1 MEAGDWRRHSDN
13 GGRQRQSAAG
23 AKRLMDRKE
32 ITGHK
37 VKRTYRKWFLT
48 KVKRAVYRHGMIAP
62 GDRIAVGASGGK
74 DSSALL
80 YILWLL
86 KNHSSLAF
94 DFCAVFLDLGW
105 SVNPEPLAAFC
116 RDHGI
121 PFYVEP
127 TQIGPIVFEYRREP
141 NPCSLCAHLRR
152 GALNEVA
159 RRLNCNKIALGHHLD
174 DLLETFLLNWL
185 YTGRFS
191 TFLPV
196 TYLSRTGLS
205 VIRPLVY
212 LPETTL
218 AGLARVEN
226 LPVLPN
232 PCPAAGK
239 TKRHEVREV
248 VAFLAERYPYIR
260 ERFLAALEGANWL
273 ER

>member
-1 MEAGDWRRHSDN
+1 MG
-13 GGRQRQSAAG
+13 QQ
-23 AKRLMDRKE
+23 E
-32 ITGHK
+32 ITSYK
-37 VKRTYRKWFLT
+37 IKRTYRKWFLT
-48 KVKRAVYRHGMIAP
+48 KVKRAVLRYGMIAP
-62 GDRIAVGASGGK
+62 GDHIAVGASGGK

-86 KNHSSLAF
+86 KNYSPLAF
-94 DFCAVFLDLGW
+94 DFSAIYLDLGW
-105 SVNPEPLAAFC
+105 SADPEPLANFC
-116 RDHGI
+116 RAHAI

-127 TQIGPIVFEYRREP
+127 TEIGPIVFTYRREP

-159 RRLNCNKIALGHHLD
+159 RRLGCNKIALGHHLD

-196 TYLSRTGLS
+196 THLSRTGLA
-205 VIRPLVY
+205 VIRPLIY

-218 AGLARVEN
+218 AGLARLEQ

-239 TKRHEVREV
+239 TKRHEVRKV
-248 VAFLAERYPYIR
+248 VRLLAKRYPYLR
-260 ERFLAALEGANWL
+260 ERFLTAVEGAGWFAPTS
-273 ER
+273 